1 MYTKA
6 VRDCMLWKYG
16 VACRIAASKYNRRS
30 LCSNLVSFRMH
41 ASGLPT

>member
-6 VRDCMLWKYG
+6 ARDCLLWKYS
-16 VACRIAASKYNRRS
+16 VVSRVAASKYNRRI
-30 LCSNLVSFRMH
+30 LCSNLVSFRIH